1 MCANFGLYCALI
13 RLGLYSFG
21 RRVCCSCRAPPEKP
35 VFQVL
40 CLGLAASGKSSI
52 IYALSK
58 DSVEKL
64 EPTVGFLIKPLEF
77 TDCIFEMKELGGA
90 DNVRI
95 YWDRYLSGIDAL
107 IFVVNSADSADSL
120 QLSSEELTRILQNK
134 QLNNI
139 PLLLMAN
146 HHDREDARSIDQLK
160 QIFDWPTLSA
170 NRQCIIHPSSI
181 KNTDT
186 IDQGFKKLCAKL
198 QLNTSTPA
206 K

>member
-21 RRVCCSCRAPPEKP
+21 RRVCCTCRSPPEKP

-40 CLGLAASGKSSI
+40 CLGLTGSGKSAI
-52 IYALSK
+52 IYALSN
-58 DSVEKL
+58 DSVDKL

-95 YWDRYLSGIDAL
+95 YWDRYLSGVDAL
-107 IFVVNSADSADSL
+107 IYVVNSADTADDL
-120 QLSSEELTRILQNK
+120 QLASQELTRILQNK
-134 QLNNI
+134 QLNNV

-146 HHDREDARSIDQLK
+146 HHDMEDARSMDQLK
-160 QIFDWPTLSA
+160 QIFDWPIIST
-170 NRQCIIHPSSI
+170 NRQCIIHPCSI

-186 IDQGFKKLCAKL
+186 IEQGFKKLCGKL
-198 QLNTSTPA
+198 QINASSPG